1 MMNELVANFGK
12 LCGLCD
18 NFHLDIIE
26 FGNGDEST
34 ISMYVKDGIKC
45 GIPSDEFDDIECTY
59 EDIHEIYEI
68 FTIYRDLYQ
77 NKLCDVENNI
87 DIFKKITAIEQQII
101 NDIEKYHDNDNMLGG
116 YIKIANTTTS
126 EIYVMVHDILKTVYQ
141 PFLIVRDDKRVLVE
155 KISTA
160 PCINNAD
167 ITWTNNV
174 KRLHKIVGE

>member
-26 FGNGDEST
+26 FGNGDETT
-34 ISMYVKDGIKC
+34 ISMYVKHGIKC
-45 GIPSDEFDDIECTY
+45 GIPSNEFDDVECTY
-59 EDIHEIYEI
+59 EDIHDIYEI

-87 DIFKKITAIEQQII
+87 DVFKKVTTIEQQII

-116 YIKIANTTTS
+116 YIKIADTPTS
-126 EIYVMVHDILKTVYQ
+126 EIYAMVHDIFKTVYQ
-141 PFLIVRDDKRVLVE
+141 PFLIVKDGKRVLVE
-155 KISTA
+155 KLSTA
-160 PCINNAD
+160 PCVNNTD
-167 ITWTNNV
+167 ITWTDNV
-174 KRLHKIVGE
+174 RKLHKIVGE